1 MNPNPNGA
9 ADTVLIKSNPSA
21 AGENTASP
29 SPLLPFDK
37 AATALLKKAA
47 QQVLGEH
54 PEVRSVIM
62 ILDYKGS
69 LNDADVDKALWI
81 GESGQVTQLDAMFG
95 AVAGLMRVMN
105 HVMAR
110 IDQVAAN
117 MRDEAQIIGTELVHR
132 RKEQHGSRQNAGKAD
147 ESVQTDTP

>member
-1 MNPNPNGA
+1 M
-9 ADTVLIKSNPSA
+9 
-21 AGENTASP
+21 
-29 SPLLPFDK
+29 
-37 AATALLKKAA
+37 
-47 QQVLGEH
+47 
-54 PEVRSVIM
+54 RSVIM